1 MEAPRDETCLETV
14 VRLFFGMVLVVTVLV
29 IVL

>member
-1 MEAPRDETCLETV
+1 MEAPRDDTCLETI
-14 VRLFFGMVLVVTVLV
+14 VRLFFGMVVMVMVLV